1 MTEIL
6 TLVLMFGL
14 LLLKGFFSGSEIA
27 LVSTDRIRLR
37 HRAAQGQPGA
47 KLAERLLQ
55 DPTRLLTTTLLGTN
69 ISSIALT
76 TVGTLLMV
84 SLFGGS
90 GELVALL
97 LFTPLFLVFGE
108 IVPKSVYQQRSAEL
122 TPIIAYPLAWL
133 QTALMPLVW
142 LFSLVAILAARLV
155 GGGKDSDDAARE
167 QLMATVQMAEKTG
180 TIEAFNRGQVRRVLR
195 YAQMTA
201 AEAMWSISDV
211 RCLDRKTGMTEL
223 IEVRRATGQRLIP
236 LYDNVPGN
244 VTAVAVMES
253 WDMLDSRLPDRS
265 IEDYLGQ
272 VRFVPYVQRVSEILE
287 MLHDEP
293 GSTAIVVD
301 EGGHAVGF
309 ITLNLLVRRTLGAE
323 LSPVTGRFA
332 PEAKLQVQRRE
343 DGSIVLDA
351 RVPIV
356 KVNEILN
363 TAIKT
368 LHHNTLGG
376 FALARFGRLPDVGA
390 TFHEGDYEFVV
401 TSMNERSI
409 LQLVA
414 RRIES

>member
-37 HRAAQGQPGA
+37 HRAAQGQSGA

-236 LYDNVPGN
+236 L
-244 VTAVAVMES
+244 
-253 WDMLDSRLPDRS
+253 
-265 IEDYLGQ
+265 
-272 VRFVPYVQRVSEILE
+272 
-287 MLHDEP
+287 
-293 GSTAIVVD
+293 
-301 EGGHAVGF
+301 
-309 ITLNLLVRRTLGAE
+309 
-323 LSPVTGRFA
+323 
-332 PEAKLQVQRRE
+332 
-343 DGSIVLDA
+343 
-351 RVPIV
+351 
-356 KVNEILN
+356 
-363 TAIKT
+363 
-368 LHHNTLGG
+368 
-376 FALARFGRLPDVGA
+376 
-390 TFHEGDYEFVV
+390 
-401 TSMNERSI
+401 
-409 LQLVA
+409 
-414 RRIES
+414 